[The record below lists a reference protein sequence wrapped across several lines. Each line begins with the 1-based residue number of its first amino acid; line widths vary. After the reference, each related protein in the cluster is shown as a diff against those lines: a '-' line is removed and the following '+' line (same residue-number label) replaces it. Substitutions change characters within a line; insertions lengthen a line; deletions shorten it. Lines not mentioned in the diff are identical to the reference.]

1 MKNIHLLPTEKEQH
15 SIVQKNT
22 GLLLVQATDKVYSGT
37 KLNLYIT
44 SDEEIK
50 EGDKWIYNIHWNKP
64 QKIEEDWVLKILN
77 ESSNTFK
84 IILTTDQDL
93 IEDGVQSIDAE
104 FLEWFVKNPS
114 CESVEFEMQCLDPNC
129 DGVNKKGVCISGNKP
144 KLDENGC
151 LILKKVMS

>member
-1 MKNIHLLPTEKEQH
+1 MKTIEDMKNIHLLPTTKEQH
-15 SIVQKNT
+15 SIIRKHT
-22 GLLLVQATDKVYSGT
+22 GLLLIQTTDKVYSGT

-44 SDEEIK
+44 SDEKIK
-50 EGDKWIYNIHWNKP
+50 EGDWFLEKAGRQYPIQWNGKD
-64 QKIEEDWVLKILN
+64 KLN
-77 ESSNTFK
+77 YHCKK
-84 IILTTDQDL
+84 IILTTDQSL
-93 IEDGVQSIDAE
+93 DGVQSINNE

-114 CESVEFEMQCLDPNC
+114 CEYVEFEMQCLDPNC